1 MRNFLFPIDWSHLCI
16 FCENFHL
23 YFLLRFHFYCNIFI
37 PNPSIVIVCGFIYTN
52 RETNWSGGSNWKHC
66 KIDVVRLEFS
76 GAENVEES
84 WAADEIK
91 KCNFCCTKLTE
102 GENRAWATSHTS
114 ILLLSR
120 RAFSEAFLLEISQMY
135 ATATTI
141 MKINKKSSKEISF
154 GAGWKLER
162 LNAKLNCSIFFN

>member
-1 MRNFLFPIDWSHLCI
+1 MIGRIYVFFAKIFIYIFYCDSIFTATFLSPSHLLS
-16 FCENFHL
+16 L
-23 YFLLRFHFYCNIFI
+23 YAAEASFI
-37 PNPSIVIVCGFIYTN
+37 W
-52 RETNWSGGSNWKHC
+52 ETNWSGGSNWKHC

-91 KCNFCCTKLTE
+91 KCNFCCTKTTA
-102 GENRAWATSHTS
+102 GENQAWATSHTC

-141 MKINKKSSKEISF
+141 MKINKNHQRKSPS
-154 GAGWKLER
+154 ER
-162 LNAKLNCSIFFN
+162 GGNWRGSMRN